1 MLYVDPEAEREEGQV
16 SVPGPQPTSDPQGRT
31 EQPAKHQAEI
41 KPPPPLSLLN
51 FSPLSLLNLWGLFF
65 NHLLLIRRPRL
76 RKSRGLIVN
85 MSRYDF

>member
-41 KPPPPLSLLN
+41 KPPPLPSAYST
-51 FSPLSLLNLWGLFF
+51 F
-65 NHLLLIRRPRL
+65 RPCHC
-76 RKSRGLIVN
+76 
-85 MSRYDF
+85 

>member
-41 KPPPPLSLLN
+41 KPPPPSAYST
-51 FSPLSLLNLWGLFF
+51 F
-65 NHLLLIRRPRL
+65 RPCHC
-76 RKSRGLIVN
+76 
-85 MSRYDF
+85 

>member
-41 KPPPPLSLLN
+41 KPPPPPKLTQLFAPVPVKFVGTFFQPPPSHP
-51 FSPLSLLNLWGLFF
+51 SPQTQKITGTNCQHVPL
-65 NHLLLIRRPRL
+65 
-76 RKSRGLIVN
+76 
-85 MSRYDF
+85 